1 MLCPA
6 HRCIM
11 IFWYRISSLNFNSVS
26 DLRNSLWLWRFLSFE
41 APTKYCGLLEL
52 LSNAVAT
59 DTWDDA
65 ELWSVYRY
73 AFGSKHL
80 NLPAELKQAMPR

>member
-1 MLCPA
+1 MHHLVLLENYA
-6 HRCIM
+6 
-11 IFWYRISSLNFNSVS
+11 SSDSVS
-26 DLRNSLWLWRFLSFE
+26 DFRKPPLPCWFLWFQ
-41 APTKYCGLLEL
+41 ATTKYCGLLEL
-52 LSNAVAT
+52 LDKAVT
-59 DTWDDA
+59 SDTWDDA